1 MIDVLGPEKRR
12 RRTTQEKIAIVQ
24 QSFEPGMT
32 VSLVARQHGVAAS
45 QLFLWRKQYQ
55 EGSLTAVAAGEQVV
69 PASEL
74 AAAMKQ
80 IKELQRLLGK
90 KTMENELLKE
100 AVEYGRGK
108 KVDSA
113 RALIARGWGVS
124 LVSRC
129 LRVSRAQLHVILRR
143 TDDWKDG
150 RRSRHSDDTDVLLR
164 IHHVIGELPTYGYR
178 RVWALLRRQAE
189 LDGMPAINAKRVY
202 RIMRQNALL
211 LERKTAV
218 PPSKRAHTGKVAV
231 KESNQRWCSDGF
243 EFRCDNG
250 EKLRVTFALDCC
262 DREAL
267 HWAVTTGGF
276 DSETVQDVMLGA
288 VERRFGNELP
298 ASPVEWLTD
307 NGSCYRA
314 NETRQFARMLG
325 LEPKNTAVRSP
336 ESNGIAESFV
346 KTIKRDYISIMPK
359 PDGLTAAKNLAEAFE
374 HYNEWHPH
382 SALGYRSPR
391 EYLWQPASYFSG
403 ASNTRRE
410 VLLLWPQE
418 SRSFLPLN
426 LLLP

>member
-1 MIDVLGPEKRR
+1 MIVLILVFRLVIGEQMIDVLGPEKRR

-143 TDDWKDG
+143 TDDWMDG
-150 RRSRHSDDTDVLLR
+150 RRSRHTDDTDVLLR

-211 LERKTAV
+211 LERKPAV
-218 PPSKRAHTGKVAV
+218 PPSKRAHTGRVAV

-243 EFRCDNG
+243 EFCCDNG
-250 EKLRVTFALDCC
+250 ERLRVTFALDCC

-276 DSETVQDVMLGA
+276 NSETVQDVMLGA
-288 VERRFGNELP
+288 VERRFGNDLP
-298 ASPVEWLTD
+298 SSPVEWLTD

-391 EYLWQPASYFSG
+391 EYLRQQA
-403 ASNTRRE
+403 
-410 VLLLWPQE
+410 
-418 SRSFLPLN
+418 
-426 LLLP
+426 

>member
-143 TDDWKDG
+143 TDDWMDG
-150 RRSRHSDDTDVLLR
+150 RRSRHTDDTDVLLR

-211 LERKTAV
+211 LERKSAV
-218 PPSKRAHTGKVAV
+218 PPSKRAHTGRVAV

-243 EFRCDNG
+243 EFCCDNG
-250 EKLRVTFALDCC
+250 ERLRVTFALDCC

-276 DSETVQDVMLGA
+276 NSETVQDVMLGA
-288 VERRFGNELP
+288 VERRFGNDLP
-298 ASPVEWLTD
+298 SSPVEWLTD

-359 PDGLTAAKNLAEAFE
+359 QDGLTAAKNLAEAFE

-391 EYLWQPASYFSG
+391 EYLRQRACNGLSD
-403 ASNTRRE
+403 NRCLE
-410 VLLLWPQE
+410 I
-418 SRSFLPLN
+418 
-426 LLLP
+426 

>member
-100 AVEYGRGK
+100 AVEYGRAK
-108 KVDSA
+108 KLDSA

-124 LVSRC
+124 FVSRC

-150 RRSRHSDDTDVLLR
+150 RRSRHTDDTDVLRR

-178 RVWALLRRQAE
+178 RVWALLRRQTE
-189 LDGMPAINAKRVY
+189 PDGMPAINAKRVY

-211 LERKTAV
+211 LERKPAV
-218 PPSKRAHTGKVAV
+218 PPSKRAHTGRVAV

-267 HWAVTTGGF
+267 HWAVTTSGF

-288 VERRFGNELP
+288 VERRFGSELP

-391 EYLWQPASYFSG
+391 EYLRQR
-403 ASNTRRE
+403 ASNGLSDKRC
-410 VLLLWPQE
+410 L
-418 SRSFLPLN
+418 
-426 LLLP
+426 

>member
-1 MIDVLGPEKRR
+1 M
-12 RRTTQEKIAIVQ
+12 
-24 QSFEPGMT
+24 
-32 VSLVARQHGVAAS
+32 
-45 QLFLWRKQYQ
+45 
-55 EGSLTAVAAGEQVV
+55 
-69 PASEL
+69 
-74 AAAMKQ
+74 
-80 IKELQRLLGK
+80 
-90 KTMENELLKE
+90 
-100 AVEYGRGK
+100 
-108 KVDSA
+108 DSA

-231 KESNQRWCSDGF
+231 KESNQRWRSDGF

-288 VERRFGNELP
+288 VERRFGSELP
-298 ASPVEWLTD
+298 TSPVEWLTD

-391 EYLWQPASYFSG
+391 EYLRQR
-403 ASNTRRE
+403 ASNGLSDNRCLE
-410 VLLLWPQE
+410 I
-418 SRSFLPLN
+418 
-426 LLLP
+426 

>member
-218 PPSKRAHTGKVAV
+218 PPSKRAHTGRVAV

-243 EFRCDNG
+243 EFCCDNG
-250 EKLRVTFALDCC
+250 ERLRVTFALDCC

-276 DSETVQDVMLGA
+276 NSETVQDVMPGA
-288 VERRFGNELP
+288 VERRFGNDLP
-298 ASPVEWLTD
+298 SSPVEWLTD

-391 EYLWQPASYFSG
+391 EYLRQR
-403 ASNTRRE
+403 ASNGLSDDRCLE
-410 VLLLWPQE
+410 I
-418 SRSFLPLN
+418 
-426 LLLP
+426 

>member
-100 AVEYGRGK
+100 AVEYGRAK
-108 KVDSA
+108 KLDSA

-150 RRSRHSDDTDVLLR
+150 RRSRHSDNTDVLLR

-374 HYNEWHPH
+374 HYNE
-382 SALGYRSPR
+382 
-391 EYLWQPASYFSG
+391 
-403 ASNTRRE
+403 
-410 VLLLWPQE
+410 
-418 SRSFLPLN
+418 
-426 LLLP
+426 

>member
-55 EGSLTAVAAGEQVV
+55 EGSLTAVAAGEQIV

-391 EYLWQPASYFSG
+391 EYLRQQ
-403 ASNTRRE
+403 ASNGLSDNRC
-410 VLLLWPQE
+410 L
-418 SRSFLPLN
+418 
-426 LLLP
+426 

>member
-55 EGSLTAVAAGEQVV
+55 EGSLTAVAAGEQVI

-124 LVSRC
+124 FVSRC

-150 RRSRHSDDTDVLLR
+150 RRSRHTDDTDVLRR
-164 IHHVIGELPTYGYR
+164 IHHVIEELPTYGYR
-178 RVWALLRRQAE
+178 RVWALLRRQTE
-189 LDGMPAINAKRVY
+189 PDGMPAINAKRVY
-202 RIMRQNALL
+202 QIMRQNALL
-211 LERKTAV
+211 LERKPAV
-218 PPSKRAHTGKVAV
+218 PPSKRAHTGRVAV

-262 DREAL
+262 GREAL

-288 VERRFGNELP
+288 VERRFGSELP

-391 EYLWQPASYFSG
+391 EYLRQR
-403 ASNTRRE
+403 ASNGLSDNKCLE
-410 VLLLWPQE
+410 I
-418 SRSFLPLN
+418 
-426 LLLP
+426 

>member
-218 PPSKRAHTGKVAV
+218 PPSKRAHTGKVTV

-250 EKLRVTFALDCC
+250 EKLRVTFALDYY

-359 PDGLTAAKNLAEAFE
+359 PDVLTAAKNLAEAFG

-391 EYLWQPASYFSG
+391 EYLRQRACNGVSD
-403 ASNTRRE
+403 NRCLE
-410 VLLLWPQE
+410 I
-418 SRSFLPLN
+418 
-426 LLLP
+426 

>member
-1 MIDVLGPEKRR
+1 MIVLILVFRLVIGEQMIDVLGPEKRR

-143 TDDWKDG
+143 TDDWMDG
-150 RRSRHSDDTDVLLR
+150 RRSRHTDDTDVLLR

-211 LERKTAV
+211 LERKPAV
-218 PPSKRAHTGKVAV
+218 PPSKRAHTGRVAV

-276 DSETVQDVMLGA
+276 NSETVQDVMLGA

-325 LEPKNTAVRSP
+325 LEPKSTAVRSP

-346 KTIKRDYISIMPK
+346 KTIKRDYISVMPK

-391 EYLWQPASYFSG
+391 EYLRQQ
-403 ASNTRRE
+403 ASNG
-410 VLLLWPQE
+410 L
-418 SRSFLPLN
+418 SD
-426 LLLP
+426 

>member
-189 LDGMPAINAKRVY
+189 LDGMPAINAKRIY

-211 LERKTAV
+211 LERKPAV
-218 PPSKRAHTGKVAV
+218 PPSKRAHTGRVAV

-276 DSETVQDVMLGA
+276 NSETVQDVMLGA

-325 LEPKNTAVRSP
+325 FEPKNTAVRSP

-346 KTIKRDYISIMPK
+346 KTIKRDYISVMPK

-391 EYLWQPASYFSG
+391 EYLRQQ
-403 ASNTRRE
+403 ASNGLSDNRCLE
-410 VLLLWPQE
+410 I
-418 SRSFLPLN
+418 
-426 LLLP
+426 

>member
-100 AVEYGRGK
+100 AVEYGRAK
-108 KVDSA
+108 KLDSA

-143 TDDWKDG
+143 TDDWMDG
-150 RRSRHSDDTDVLLR
+150 RRSRHTDDTDVLLR

-211 LERKTAV
+211 LERKPAI
-218 PPSKRAHTGKVAV
+218 PPSKRAHTGRVAV

-276 DSETVQDVMLGA
+276 NSETVQDVMLGA

-325 LEPKNTAVRSP
+325 LEPKSTAVRSP

-346 KTIKRDYISIMPK
+346 KTIKRDYISVMPK

-391 EYLWQPASYFSG
+391 EYLRQQ
-403 ASNTRRE
+403 ASNGLSDNRC
-410 VLLLWPQE
+410 L
-418 SRSFLPLN
+418 
-426 LLLP
+426 

>member
-100 AVEYGRGK
+100 AVEYGRAK
-108 KVDSA
+108 KLDSA
-113 RALIARGWGVS
+113 RALIARGWGIS

-276 DSETVQDVMLGA
+276 DSETVQDVMPGA

-346 KTIKRDYISIMPK
+346 KTIKRDYISVMPK

-391 EYLWQPASYFSG
+391 EYLRQQ
-403 ASNTRRE
+403 ASNGLSDNRC
-410 VLLLWPQE
+410 L
-418 SRSFLPLN
+418 
-426 LLLP
+426 

>member
-124 LVSRC
+124 FVSRC

-143 TDDWKDG
+143 ADDWKDG
-150 RRSRHSDDTDVLLR
+150 RRSRHTDDTDVLLR

-211 LERKTAV
+211 LERKPAV
-218 PPSKRAHTGKVAV
+218 PPSKRAHTGRVAV

-288 VERRFGNELP
+288 VERRFGSELP

-391 EYLWQPASYFSG
+391 EYLRQWASDGLSD
-403 ASNTRRE
+403 NRCLE
-410 VLLLWPQE
+410 I
-418 SRSFLPLN
+418 
-426 LLLP
+426 

>member
-100 AVEYGRGK
+100 AVEYGRAK
-108 KVDSA
+108 KLDSA

-143 TDDWKDG
+143 TDGWKDG

-391 EYLWQPASYFSG
+391 EYLRQQ
-403 ASNTRRE
+403 ASNG
-410 VLLLWPQE
+410 
-418 SRSFLPLN
+418 
-426 LLLP
+426 

>member
-1 MIDVLGPEKRR
+1 MIVLILVFRLVIGEQMIDVLGPEKRR

-164 IHHVIGELPTYGYR
+164 IHHVIGKLPTYGYR

-314 NETRQFARMLG
+314 NETRQFARILG

-382 SALGYRSPR
+382 S
-391 EYLWQPASYFSG
+391 
-403 ASNTRRE
+403 
-410 VLLLWPQE
+410 
-418 SRSFLPLN
+418 
-426 LLLP
+426 

>member
-100 AVEYGRGK
+100 AVEYGRAK
-108 KVDSA
+108 KLDSA

-143 TDDWKDG
+143 TADWKDG

-391 EYLWQPASYFSG
+391 EYLRQQ
-403 ASNTRRE
+403 ASNGLSDNRC
-410 VLLLWPQE
+410 L
-418 SRSFLPLN
+418 
-426 LLLP
+426 

>member
-262 DREAL
+262 DRETL

-391 EYLWQPASYFSG
+391 EYLRQQ
-403 ASNTRRE
+403 ASNGLSDNRCLE
-410 VLLLWPQE
+410 I
-418 SRSFLPLN
+418 
-426 LLLP
+426 

>member
-150 RRSRHSDDTDVLLR
+150 RRSRHSDNTDVLLR

-391 EYLWQPASYFSG
+391 EYLRQQ
-403 ASNTRRE
+403 ASNGLSDNRCLE
-410 VLLLWPQE
+410 I
-418 SRSFLPLN
+418 
-426 LLLP
+426 

>member
-143 TDDWKDG
+143 TDDWMDG
-150 RRSRHSDDTDVLLR
+150 RRSRHTDDTDVLLR

-211 LERKTAV
+211 LERKPAV
-218 PPSKRAHTGKVAV
+218 PPSKRAHIGRVAV

-276 DSETVQDVMLGA
+276 NSETVQDVMLGA

-325 LEPKNTAVRSP
+325 LEPKSTAVRSP

-346 KTIKRDYISIMPK
+346 KTIKRDYISVMPK

-391 EYLWQPASYFSG
+391 EYLRQQ
-403 ASNTRRE
+403 ASNGLSDNRCLE
-410 VLLLWPQE
+410 I
-418 SRSFLPLN
+418 
-426 LLLP
+426 

>member
-45 QLFLWRKQYQ
+45 QLFLWCKQYQ

-276 DSETVQDVMLGA
+276 NSETVQDVMLGA

-391 EYLWQPASYFSG
+391 EYLRQQ
-403 ASNTRRE
+403 ASNGLSDNRCLE
-410 VLLLWPQE
+410 I
-418 SRSFLPLN
+418 
-426 LLLP
+426 

>member
-1 MIDVLGPEKRR
+1 MIVLILVFRLVIGEQMIDVLGPEKRR

-143 TDDWKDG
+143 TDDWMDG
-150 RRSRHSDDTDVLLR
+150 RRSRHTDDTDVLLR

-211 LERKTAV
+211 LERKPAV
-218 PPSKRAHTGKVAV
+218 PPSKRAHTGRVAV

-243 EFRCDNG
+243 EFCCDNG
-250 EKLRVTFALDCC
+250 ERLRVTFALDCC

-276 DSETVQDVMLGA
+276 NSETVQDVMLGA
-288 VERRFGNELP
+288 VERRFGNDLP
-298 ASPVEWLTD
+298 SSPVEWLTD

-325 LEPKNTAVRSP
+325 LEPKNTAVRST

-391 EYLWQPASYFSG
+391 EYLRQRACNGLSD
-403 ASNTRRE
+403 NRCLE
-410 VLLLWPQE
+410 I
-418 SRSFLPLN
+418 
-426 LLLP
+426 

>member
-55 EGSLTAVAAGEQVV
+55 EGSLTAVAAGEQVI

-124 LVSRC
+124 FVSRC

-143 TDDWKDG
+143 ADDWKDG
-150 RRSRHSDDTDVLLR
+150 RRSRHTDDTDVLRR

-178 RVWALLRRQAE
+178 RVWALLRRQTE

-202 RIMRQNALL
+202 RTMRQNALL
-211 LERKTAV
+211 LERKPAV
-218 PPSKRAHTGKVAV
+218 PPSKRAHTGRVAV

-276 DSETVQDVMLGA
+276 NSETVQDVMLGA

-346 KTIKRDYISIMPK
+346 KTIKRDYISIIPK

-391 EYLWQPASYFSG
+391 EYLRQRACNGLSD
-403 ASNTRRE
+403 NRCLE
-410 VLLLWPQE
+410 I
-418 SRSFLPLN
+418 
-426 LLLP
+426 

>member
-211 LERKTAV
+211 LERKPAV
-218 PPSKRAHTGKVAV
+218 PPSKRAHTGRVAV

-243 EFRCDNG
+243 EFCCDNG
-250 EKLRVTFALDCC
+250 ERLRVTFALDCS

-276 DSETVQDVMLGA
+276 NSETVQDVMPGA
-288 VERRFGNELP
+288 VERRFGNDLP
-298 ASPVEWLTD
+298 SSPVEWLTD

-325 LEPKNTAVRSP
+325 LEPKNTAVRST

-391 EYLWQPASYFSG
+391 EYLRQRACNGLSD
-403 ASNTRRE
+403 NRCLE
-410 VLLLWPQE
+410 I
-418 SRSFLPLN
+418 
-426 LLLP
+426 

>member
-314 NETRQFARMLG
+314 NETRQFTRMLG

-391 EYLWQPASYFSG
+391 EYLRQQ
-403 ASNTRRE
+403 ASNGLSDNRCLE
-410 VLLLWPQE
+410 I
-418 SRSFLPLN
+418 
-426 LLLP
+426 

>member
-90 KTMENELLKE
+90 KTMGNELLKE

-150 RRSRHSDDTDVLLR
+150 RRSRHSDNTDVLLR

-391 EYLWQPASYFSG
+391 EYLRQQ
-403 ASNTRRE
+403 ASNGLSDNRCLE
-410 VLLLWPQE
+410 I
-418 SRSFLPLN
+418 
-426 LLLP
+426 

>member
-143 TDDWKDG
+143 TDDWMDG
-150 RRSRHSDDTDVLLR
+150 RRSRHTDDTDVLLR

-211 LERKTAV
+211 LERKPAV
-218 PPSKRAHTGKVAV
+218 PPSKRAHTGRVAV

-276 DSETVQDVMLGA
+276 NSETVQDVMLGA

-298 ASPVEWLTD
+298 ASPVEWLAD

-325 LEPKNTAVRSP
+325 LEPKSTAVRSP

-346 KTIKRDYISIMPK
+346 KTIKRDYISVMPK

-391 EYLWQPASYFSG
+391 EYLRQQ
-403 ASNTRRE
+403 ASNGLSDNRCLE
-410 VLLLWPQE
+410 I
-418 SRSFLPLN
+418 
-426 LLLP
+426 

>member
-1 MIDVLGPEKRR
+1 MIVLILVFRLVIGEQMIDVLGPEKRR

-314 NETRQFARMLG
+314 NETRQFARILG

-391 EYLWQPASYFSG
+391 E
-403 ASNTRRE
+403 
-410 VLLLWPQE
+410 
-418 SRSFLPLN
+418 
-426 LLLP
+426 

>member
-100 AVEYGRGK
+100 AVEYGRAK
-108 KVDSA
+108 KLDSA

-150 RRSRHSDDTDVLLR
+150 RRSRHSDDMDVLLR

-374 HYNEWHPH
+374 HYNEWH
-382 SALGYRSPR
+382 
-391 EYLWQPASYFSG
+391 
-403 ASNTRRE
+403 
-410 VLLLWPQE
+410 
-418 SRSFLPLN
+418 
-426 LLLP
+426 

>member
-100 AVEYGRGK
+100 AVEYGRAK
-108 KVDSA
+108 KW
-113 RALIARGWGVS
+113 IAHAPLLPGMGVS
-124 LVSRC
+124 FVSRC

-143 TDDWKDG
+143 ADDWKDYC
-150 RRSRHSDDTDVLLR
+150 RSRHTDDTDVLRR

-178 RVWALLRRQAE
+178 RVWALLRRQTE
-189 LDGMPAINAKRVY
+189 LDGMPAINAKRIY

-218 PPSKRAHTGKVAV
+218 PPSKRAHTGRVAV

-276 DSETVQDVMLGA
+276 NSETVQDVMLGA

-346 KTIKRDYISIMPK
+346 KTIKRDYISIIPK

-391 EYLWQPASYFSG
+391 EYLRQWASDGLSD
-403 ASNTRRE
+403 NRCLE
-410 VLLLWPQE
+410 I
-418 SRSFLPLN
+418 
-426 LLLP
+426 

>member
-1 MIDVLGPEKRR
+1 
-12 RRTTQEKIAIVQ
+12 TQEKIAIVQ

-124 LVSRC
+124 FVSRC

-143 TDDWKDG
+143 ADDWKDG
-150 RRSRHSDDTDVLLR
+150 RRSRHTDDTDVLRR

-189 LDGMPAINAKRVY
+189 LDGMPAINAKRIY

-218 PPSKRAHTGKVAV
+218 PPSKRAHTGRVAV

-276 DSETVQDVMLGA
+276 NSETVQDVMLGA

-391 EYLWQPASYFSG
+391 EYLRQQ
-403 ASNTRRE
+403 ASNGLSDNRCLE
-410 VLLLWPQE
+410 I
-418 SRSFLPLN
+418 
-426 LLLP
+426 

>member
-1 MIDVLGPEKRR
+1 MIVLILVFRLVIGEQMIDVLGPEKRR

-100 AVEYGRGK
+100 DVEYGRGK

-143 TDDWKDG
+143 TDDWMDG
-150 RRSRHSDDTDVLLR
+150 RRSRHTDDTDVLLR
-164 IHHVIGELPTYGYR
+164 IHHVIGELPTYGYH

-211 LERKTAV
+211 LERKPAV
-218 PPSKRAHTGKVAV
+218 PPSKRAHTGRVAV

-243 EFRCDNG
+243 EFCCDNG
-250 EKLRVTFALDCC
+250 ERLRVTFALDCC

-276 DSETVQDVMLGA
+276 NSETVQDVMLGA
-288 VERRFGNELP
+288 VERRFGNDLP
-298 ASPVEWLTD
+298 SSPVEWLTD

-391 EYLWQPASYFSG
+391 EYLRQRACNGLSD
-403 ASNTRRE
+403 NRCLE
-410 VLLLWPQE
+410 I
-418 SRSFLPLN
+418 
-426 LLLP
+426 

>member
-12 RRTTQEKIAIVQ
+12 RRSVQEKIAIVQ

-74 AAAMKQ
+74 ASAMKQ

-100 AVEYGRGK
+100 AVEYGRPK

-113 RALIARGWGVS
+113 RALVAGGWRIS

-129 LRVSRAQLHVILRR
+129 LRVSRAQLHAMA
-143 TDDWKDG
+143 
-150 RRSRHSDDTDVLLR
+150 RRSKGWQDRRCKRKPDDTEALAR
-164 IHHVIGELPTYGYR
+164 IHTVIDDLPTYGYR
-178 RVWALLRRQAE
+178 RVWALLRRQSETDDMAV
-189 LDGMPAINAKRVY
+189 INAKRVY

-211 LERKTAV
+211 LERKSTI
-218 PPSKRAHTGKVAV
+218 PLSKRAHTGKVAV
-231 KESNQRWCSDGF
+231 GESNRRWCSDGF
-243 EFRCDNG
+243 EFSCDNG

-267 HWAVTTGGF
+267 HWAASTGGY

-288 VERRFGNELP
+288 VERRFGNSLP

-307 NGSCYRA
+307 NGSAYRSHQ
-314 NETRQFARMLG
+314 TRQFARMVG
-325 LEPKNTAVRSP
+325 LEPKHTAVRSP
-336 ESNGIAESFV
+336 ESNGMAESFV
-346 KTIKRDYISIMPK
+346 KTMKRDYISIMPK
-359 PDGLTAAKNLAEAFE
+359 PNGLTAVKNLAEAFE

-391 EYLWQPASYFSG
+391 EYL
-403 ASNTRRE
+403 RRRTSHGLSDKKCME
-410 VLLLWPQE
+410 I
-418 SRSFLPLN
+418 
-426 LLLP
+426 

>member
-100 AVEYGRGK
+100 AVEYGRAK
-108 KVDSA
+108 KLDSA

-164 IHHVIGELPTYGYR
+164 IHHVIGKLPTYGYR

-314 NETRQFARMLG
+314 NETRQFARILG

-382 SALGYRSPR
+382 S
-391 EYLWQPASYFSG
+391 
-403 ASNTRRE
+403 
-410 VLLLWPQE
+410 
-418 SRSFLPLN
+418 
-426 LLLP
+426 

>member
-1 MIDVLGPEKRR
+1 MIVLILVFRLVIGVQMIDVLGPEKRR

-100 AVEYGRGK
+100 AVEYGRAK

-143 TDDWKDG
+143 TDDWMDG
-150 RRSRHSDDTDVLLR
+150 RRSRHTDDTDVLLR

-211 LERKTAV
+211 LERKPAV
-218 PPSKRAHTGKVAV
+218 PPSKRAHTGRVAV

-243 EFRCDNG
+243 EFCCDNG
-250 EKLRVTFALDCC
+250 ERLRVTFALDCC

-276 DSETVQDVMLGA
+276 NSETVQDVMLGA
-288 VERRFGNELP
+288 VERRFGNDLP
-298 ASPVEWLTD
+298 SSPVEWLTD
-307 NGSCYRA
+307 NGLCYRA

-391 EYLWQPASYFSG
+391 EYLRQRACNGLSD
-403 ASNTRRE
+403 NRCLE
-410 VLLLWPQE
+410 I
-418 SRSFLPLN
+418 
-426 LLLP
+426 